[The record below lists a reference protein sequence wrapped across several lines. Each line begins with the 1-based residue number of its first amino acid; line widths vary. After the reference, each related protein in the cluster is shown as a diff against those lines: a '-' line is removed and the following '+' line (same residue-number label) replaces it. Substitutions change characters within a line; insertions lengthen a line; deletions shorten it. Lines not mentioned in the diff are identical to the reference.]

1 MAFLT
6 DISWKGFG
14 LRFLFGLIL
23 VFATYNPES
32 HSYLHWLKNSFPK
45 ISALQAFIGVIL
57 LIGWAVFIRASLRSL
72 GMIGLVLALAF
83 FATLIWLIVDIGI
96 IPADSVR
103 AITYIVE
110 FILAAILSTGLTW
123 SHVRRRLSGQMD
135 TDDV

>member
-72 GMIGLVLALAF
+72 GVIGLVLALAF

>member
-1 MAFLT
+1 MASLS

-23 VFATYNPES
+23 VFTTYNPES
-32 HSYLHWLKNSFPK
+32 LSYLHWIKNSFPK
-45 ISALQAFIGVIL
+45 ISAIQAFLGVIL
-57 LIGWAVFIRASLRSL
+57 LIGWAVFIRASMRSL
-72 GMIGLVLALAF
+72 GVIGLVLALAF
-83 FATLIWLIVDIGI
+83 FGTLIWLIVDIGI
-96 IPADSVR
+96 IPADSIR

-110 FILAAILSTGLTW
+110 FVLAAILSTGLTW

>member
-1 MAFLT
+1 MASLSE
-6 DISWKGFG
+6 ISWKGFG

-32 HSYLHWLKNSFPK
+32 HSYLHWIKGSFPQ
-45 ISALQAFIGVIL
+45 ISAVQAFIGVVL
-57 LIGWAVFIRASLRSL
+57 LIGWAVFIRAAMRSL
-72 GMIGLVLALAF
+72 GAIGLVLALAF
-83 FATLIWLIVDIGI
+83 FGTLIWLMVDKGI
-96 IPADSVR
+96 IPADSIR

-110 FILAAILSTGLTW
+110 FVLAAILSTGLTW